1 MDALSDVLRAV
12 RLKGA
17 IFFDVHASDPWAAE
31 TPAGRQIVSR
41 MFPAAENLICYHAIT
56 HGTCWATVGN
66 EPPLPLKEGDVVV
79 IPHGHAH
86 VLASAPGLRGAH
98 DVGRYRA
105 PHELELPV
113 AISMGEGTTESA
125 GFVCGFLGCDA
136 RPYNPLLG
144 SLPHVF
150 KVSDQLDG
158 PLSAYVKIALRES
171 KQPRIGSESVLGRLS
186 ELMFV
191 DVIRRYLETL
201 PPERLD
207 WLAGL
212 RDPFIGRA
220 LAEIH
225 RNPAC
230 HWTLES
236 LARQVAMS
244 RSAFAEHFARFVGT
258 PPMQYLARWR
268 MQIAANQLLSTTDS
282 VMTVANRVGYD
293 SEAAFSRAF
302 KKAVGA
308 PPSEWRRR
316 SQPAQPPLA
325 SARSVPDTLELDVL
339 HTTVIAER
347 HDRGE

>member
-12 RLKGA
+12 RLNGA

-31 TPAGRQIVSR
+31 TPAGNQIVGR
-41 MFPAAENLICYHAIT
+41 MFPAAEHLICYHAIT
-56 HGTCWATVGN
+56 QGTCWAAVGN
-66 EPPLPLKEGDVVV
+66 QPPLMLSAGDVVV

-86 VLASAPGLRGAH
+86 VLSSAPGLRGAQ
-98 DVGRYRA
+98 DVSRYRA
-105 PHELELPV
+105 PSELELPV
-113 AISMGEGTTESA
+113 SITMGGGTAESA

-144 SLPHVF
+144 SLPQVF
-150 KVSDQLDG
+150 KVSDQVDG
-158 PLSAYVKIALRES
+158 PLGSYVQIALTES
-171 KQPRIGSESVLGRLS
+171 KRPRIGSESVLGRLS

-201 PPERLD
+201 PADRLD

-212 RDPFIGRA
+212 RDPYIGRA

-225 RNPAC
+225 REPAR

-244 RSAFAEHFARFVGT
+244 RSAFAEHFSRFVGT
-258 PPMQYLARWR
+258 PPMQYLTNWR
-268 MQIAANQLLSTTDS
+268 MQIAANHLLSTTDS
-282 VMTVANRVGYD
+282 VNAVARRVGYD

-308 PPSEWRRR
+308 PPSEWRRQR
-316 SQPAQPPLA
+316 AVASTAPARAVQEETA
-325 SARSVPDTLELDVL
+325 A
-339 HTTVIAER
+339 
-347 HDRGE
+347 

>member
-31 TPAGRQIVSR
+31 TPAGTQIVRR
-41 MFPAAENLICYHAIT
+41 MFPAAEHLICYHAIT
-56 HGTCWATVGN
+56 HGTCWACVSN
-66 EPPLPLKEGDVVV
+66 QPPLPLTAGDVVV

-86 VLASAPGLRGAH
+86 VLSTAPGMRGVQ

-105 PHELELPV
+105 PNEVELPV
-113 AISMGEGTTESA
+113 SISMGDGSSESTR
-125 GFVCGFLGCDA
+125 FVCGFLGCDA
-136 RPYNPLLG
+136 RPYNPLLS

-150 KVSDQLDG
+150 KVSDQADG
-158 PLSAYVKIALRES
+158 PLGAYVQIALTES
-171 KQPRIGSESVLGRLS
+171 KKPRIGSESVLGRLS

-201 PPERLD
+201 PADRLD

-212 RDPFIGRA
+212 RDPHIGRA

-225 RNPAC
+225 RDPAH

-236 LARQVAMS
+236 LAHRVARS
-244 RSAFAEHFARFVGT
+244 RSAFAEHFTKFVGT
-258 PPMQYLARWR
+258 PPMQYLTSWR

-282 VMTVANRVGYD
+282 VTAVANRIGYD

-308 PPSEWRRR
+308 PPSEWRRKR
-316 SQPAQPPLA
+316 
-325 SARSVPDTLELDVL
+325 
-339 HTTVIAER
+339 
-347 HDRGE
+347 

>member
-12 RLKGA
+12 RLNGA

-31 TPAGRQIVSR
+31 TPAGNQIVGR
-41 MFPAAENLICYHAIT
+41 MFPAAEHLICYHAIT
-56 HGTCWATVGN
+56 QGTCWAAVGN
-66 EPPLPLKEGDVVV
+66 QPPLMLSAGDVVV

-86 VLASAPGLRGAH
+86 VLSSAPGLRGAQ
-98 DVGRYRA
+98 DVSRYRA
-105 PHELELPV
+105 PSELELPV
-113 AISMGEGTTESA
+113 SITMGGGTAESA

-144 SLPHVF
+144 SLPQVF
-150 KVSDQLDG
+150 KVSDQVDG
-158 PLSAYVKIALRES
+158 SLGSYVQIALTES
-171 KQPRIGSESVLGRLS
+171 KRPRIGSESVLGRLS

-201 PPERLD
+201 PADRLD

-212 RDPFIGRA
+212 RDPYIGRA

-225 RNPAC
+225 REPAR

-244 RSAFAEHFARFVGT
+244 RSAFAEHFSRFVGT
-258 PPMQYLARWR
+258 PPMQYLTNWR
-268 MQIAANQLLSTTDS
+268 MQIAANHLLSTTDS
-282 VMTVANRVGYD
+282 VNAVANRVGYD

-302 KKAVGA
+302 KKAVGS
-308 PPSEWRRR
+308 PPSEWRRQR
-316 SQPAQPPLA
+316 AVASTAPARAVQEETA
-325 SARSVPDTLELDVL
+325 A
-339 HTTVIAER
+339 
-347 HDRGE
+347 

>member
-31 TPAGRQIVSR
+31 TPAGAQIVRR
-41 MFPAAENLICYHAIT
+41 MFPAAEHLISYHAIT
-56 HGTCWATVGN
+56 RGTCWACVPN
-66 EPPLPLKEGDVVV
+66 EPPLPLTAGDVVV

-86 VLASAPGLRGAH
+86 VLSTTPGMRGVQ
-98 DVGRYRA
+98 DVARYRA
-105 PHELELPV
+105 ANEVELPV
-113 AISMGEGTTESA
+113 SISMGDGSSESTR
-125 GFVCGFLGCDA
+125 FVCGFLGCDA
-136 RPYNPLLG
+136 RPYNPLLS

-150 KVSDQLDG
+150 KVSDRADG
-158 PLSAYVKIALRES
+158 PLSAYVQIALAES
-171 KQPRIGSESVLGRLS
+171 KKPRIGGESVLGRLS

-201 PPERLD
+201 PPDRLD

-212 RDPFIGRA
+212 RDPHIGRA

-225 RNPAC
+225 RDPAR

-236 LARQVAMS
+236 LAHRVAMS
-244 RSAFAEHFARFVGT
+244 RSAFAEHFTKFVGT
-258 PPMQYLARWR
+258 PPMQYLTSWR

-282 VMTVANRVGYD
+282 VTAVANRIGYD

-302 KKAVGA
+302 KKVVGA
-308 PPSEWRRR
+308 PPSEWRRNR
-316 SQPAQPPLA
+316 
-325 SARSVPDTLELDVL
+325 
-339 HTTVIAER
+339 
-347 HDRGE
+347 

>member
-12 RLKGA
+12 RLNGA

-31 TPAGRQIVSR
+31 TPAGNQIVGR
-41 MFPAAENLICYHAIT
+41 MFPAAEHLICYHAIT
-56 HGTCWATVGN
+56 QGTCWAAVGN
-66 EPPLPLKEGDVVV
+66 QPPLMLSAGDVVV

-86 VLASAPGLRGAH
+86 VLSSAPGLRGAQ
-98 DVGRYRA
+98 DVSRYRA
-105 PHELELPV
+105 PSELELPV
-113 AISMGEGTTESA
+113 SITMGGGTAESA

-144 SLPHVF
+144 SLPQVF
-150 KVSDQLDG
+150 KVSDQVDG
-158 PLSAYVKIALRES
+158 PLGSYVQIALTES
-171 KQPRIGSESVLGRLS
+171 KRPRIGSESVLGRLS

-201 PPERLD
+201 PADRLD

-212 RDPFIGRA
+212 RDPYIGRA

-225 RNPAC
+225 REPAR

-244 RSAFAEHFARFVGT
+244 RSAFAEHFSRFVGT
-258 PPMQYLARWR
+258 PPMQYLTNWR
-268 MQIAANQLLSTTDS
+268 MQIAANHLLSTTDS
-282 VMTVANRVGYD
+282 VNAVARRVGYD

-302 KKAVGA
+302 KKAVGS
-308 PPSEWRRR
+308 PPSEWRRQR
-316 SQPAQPPLA
+316 AVASTAPARAVQEETA
-325 SARSVPDTLELDVL
+325 A
-339 HTTVIAER
+339 
-347 HDRGE
+347 

>member
-12 RLKGA
+12 RLNGA

-31 TPAGRQIVSR
+31 TPAGNQIVRR
-41 MFPAAENLICYHAIT
+41 MFPAAEHLICYHAIT
-56 HGTCWATVGN
+56 QGTCWAAVADQ
-66 EPPLPLKEGDVVV
+66 PPLMLSAGDVVV

-86 VLASAPGLRGAH
+86 VLSSAPGLRGAQ
-98 DVGRYRA
+98 DVSRYRA
-105 PHELELPV
+105 PSELELPV
-113 AISMGEGTTESA
+113 SISMGAGTAESA

-136 RPYNPLLG
+136 RPYNPLLS

-150 KVSDQLDG
+150 KVSDQVDG
-158 PLSAYVKIALRES
+158 PLGSYVQIALTES
-171 KQPRIGSESVLGRLS
+171 KRPRIGSESVLGRLS

-201 PPERLD
+201 PADRLD

-212 RDPFIGRA
+212 RDPYIGRA

-225 RNPAC
+225 REPAR

-244 RSAFAEHFARFVGT
+244 RSAFAEHFSRFVGT
-258 PPMQYLARWR
+258 PPMQYLTNWR
-268 MQIAANQLLSTTDS
+268 MQLAANHLLSTTDS
-282 VMTVANRVGYD
+282 VNAVANRVGYD

-308 PPSEWRRR
+308 PPSEWRRQR
-316 SQPAQPPLA
+316 ALA
-325 SARSVPDTLELDVL
+325 STAPAREGQEENV
-339 HTTVIAER
+339 A
-347 HDRGE
+347 

>member
-1 MDALSDVLRAV
+1 MDALSDVLRAI

-31 TPAGRQIVSR
+31 TPAGEQVVGR
-41 MFPAAENLICYHAIT
+41 MFPSAGNLICYHAIT
-56 HGTCWATVGN
+56 HGSCWATVGS
-66 EPPLPLKEGDVVV
+66 EPPMLLHAGDVVV

-86 VLASAPGLRGAH
+86 VLASAPGLRGAQ
-98 DVGRYRA
+98 DLGRYRS
-105 PHELELPV
+105 PNELELPV
-113 AISMGEGTTESA
+113 TISMGDGKTESA

-150 KVSDQLDG
+150 KVTDHADG
-158 PLSAYVKIALRES
+158 PLTAYVKIALRES
-171 KQPRIGSESVLGRLS
+171 QQPRIGSESVLGRLS

-201 PPERLD
+201 PRDRLD

-212 RDPFIGRA
+212 RDPYIGRA

-225 RNPAC
+225 RDPAC

-236 LARQVAMS
+236 LARKVAMS
-244 RSAFAEHFARFVGT
+244 RSAFAEHFTRYVGT
-258 PPMQYLARWR
+258 PPMQYLASWR

-282 VMTVANRVGYD
+282 VMVVANCVGYD

-302 KKAVGA
+302 KKLVGA
-308 PPSEWRRR
+308 PPSEWRKRAV
-316 SQPAQPPLA
+316 PADPAAATSVAPATPHPAPSRVAPL
-325 SARSVPDTLELDVL
+325 T
-339 HTTVIAER
+339 
-347 HDRGE
+347 

>member
-31 TPAGRQIVSR
+31 TPAGEQIVGR

-56 HGTCWATVGN
+56 HGSCWAAVAD
-66 EPPLPLKEGDVVV
+66 EPPLFLNAGDVVV

-86 VLASAPGLRGAH
+86 VLSSTPGLRGVH
-98 DVGRYRA
+98 DVSRYRA

-113 AISMGEGTTESA
+113 SISMGDGDSEAA

-136 RPYNPLLG
+136 RPYNPLLS
-144 SLPHVF
+144 SLPDVF
-150 KVSDQLDG
+150 KVSDPEDG
-158 PLSAYVKIALRES
+158 PLAAYVQIALAES
-171 KQPRIGSESVLGRLS
+171 KRPRIGSQSVLGRLS

-201 PPERLD
+201 PSDRLD

-212 RDPFIGRA
+212 RDPCIGRA

-225 RNPAC
+225 RDPG
-230 HWTLES
+230 HGWTLES
-236 LARQVAMS
+236 LARKVAMS
-244 RSAFAEHFARFVGT
+244 RSAFAEHFMKFVGT
-258 PPMQYLARWR
+258 PPMQYLANWR
-268 MQIAANQLLSTTDS
+268 MQVAANQLLSTTDS
-282 VMTVANRVGYD
+282 VTVVANAVGYD

-302 KKAVGA
+302 KKVLGV
-308 PPSEWRRR
+308 PPSEWRRNR
-316 SQPAQPPLA
+316 APAGVGPVPVTQDA
-325 SARSVPDTLELDVL
+325 SAGTR
-339 HTTVIAER
+339 
-347 HDRGE
+347 

>member
-31 TPAGRQIVSR
+31 TPAGNQIVGR

-56 HGTCWATVGN
+56 RGTCWAAVAG
-66 EPPLPLKEGDVVV
+66 EPPLFLRAGDVVV

-86 VLASAPGLRGAH
+86 VLSSTPGLRGEH
-98 DVGRYRA
+98 DLSRYRA
-105 PHELELPV
+105 PNELELPV
-113 AISMGEGTTESA
+113 AISMGDGTAESA

-136 RPYNPLLG
+136 RPYNPLLS

-150 KVSDQLDG
+150 KVSDQVDG
-158 PLSAYVKIALRES
+158 PLGAYVQIALTES
-171 KQPRIGSESVLGRLS
+171 KRPRIGSESVLGRLS

-201 PPERLD
+201 PAGRLD

-212 RDPFIGRA
+212 RDPCIGRA

-225 RNPAC
+225 RDPAH

-236 LARQVAMS
+236 LARKVAMS
-244 RSAFAEHFARFVGT
+244 RSALAEHFTKFVGT
-258 PPMQYLARWR
+258 PPMQYLTNWR

-282 VMTVANRVGYD
+282 VTVVANRVGYD

-302 KKAVGA
+302 KKTVGT
-308 PPSEWRRR
+308 PPSEWRRNR
-316 SQPAQPPLA
+316 ALP
-325 SARSVPDTLELDVL
+325 
-339 HTTVIAER
+339 
-347 HDRGE
+347 